1 MDPTKNNK
9 GGTQHNTM
17 QNTKKIGSMDPTTNN
32 KGGKQHNTMQKTK
45 KICSMDPTNI
55 AVLISISP
63 NNFHFT
69 YYEEE

>member
-9 GGTQHNTM
+9 GGKQHNTI
-17 QNTKKIGSMDPTTNN
+17 QKAKKISNMNPMKNN
-32 KGGKQHNTMQKTK
+32 KGGKQHNTIQKAKTIGNMDLTK
-45 KICSMDPTNI
+45 I
-55 AVLISISP
+55 AVLIPISQ